1 MSLVGCIRRLCLDHG
16 ISIAQLERET
26 GLASRTIGRWDESK
40 PSVDKV
46 QKVAEYFDVSVD
58 YLLGIEKEPVATDG
72 EELGEYLEMLRTSP
86 GLRMMMKT
94 QRNATK
100 EQIEQNVKFLQVLKE
115 GYYGQTDD

>member
-1 MSLVGCIRRLCLDHG
+1 MSLVGCIRRLCLDH
-16 ISIAQLERET
+16 SITVAQLERET